1 MLPVI
6 PEPLRIDN
14 VRTKDG
20 AGLDVL
26 RADLV
31 HPVISGNKWFK
42 LRYYLEEVQQQQ
54 RRHIITFGG
63 AYSNHIIA
71 AAAAANVLGLRCTG
85 LIRGERPPV
94 LSPTLI
100 HAQQLGMQ
108 LHFLSRE
115 VYKEKEVPAALRS
128 DDMYVIPEG
137 GYGAIGAAGAGT
149 MVSGNTRIYSHICC
163 ATGTGTMMAGLQNA
177 AAPGQ
182 EIIGISVLKNNH
194 DLENEVRQLLH
205 RPDQPVTLLHQYA
218 GKGYGRHTPELLAF
232 MNEWYKQTGIP
243 SDFVYTG
250 KLFFAVNDLLRQG
263 FFPTGSKILLIH
275 SGGLQG
281 NASLTKGTLIFGD
294 Y

>member
-6 PEPLRIDN
+6 PEPLRIDH
-14 VRTKDG
+14 VRTSDG

-42 LRYYLEEVQQQQ
+42 LRYYLEEIQQQQ

-71 AAAAANVLGLRCTG
+71 TAAAASAMGLRCTG
-85 LIRGERPPV
+85 LIRGERPAI
-94 LSPTLI
+94 LSPTLVQ
-100 HAQQLGMQ
+100 ASKLGMQ

-115 VYKEKEVPAALRS
+115 AYKEKEVPLALRS
-128 DDMYVIPEG
+128 DDPYVIPEG
-137 GYGAIGAAGAGT
+137 GYGQKGAAGAGT
-149 MVSGNTRIYSHICC
+149 MLADNTGIYTHICC

-182 EIIGISVLKNNH
+182 QIIGISVLKNNH
-194 DLENEVRQLLH
+194 DLEREVRQLLH
-205 RPDQPVTLLHQYA
+205 RPDEKLTLLTQYA

-232 MNEWYKQTGIP
+232 MNEWYAQTGIP

-250 KLFFAVNDLLRQG
+250 KLFFAVNDLVRQG
-263 FFPTGSKILLIH
+263 FFPGNSNILLIH

-281 NASLTKGTLIFGD
+281 NVSLTKGTLIFGD

>member
-14 VRTKDG
+14 VQTKEG
-20 AGLDVL
+20 ASLDVL

-42 LRYYLEEVQQQQ
+42 LRYYLEEIE
-54 RRHIITFGG
+54 RGGYRHVLTFGG

-71 AAAAANVLGLRCTG
+71 TAAAAHEMGLACTG
-85 LIRGERPPV
+85 LIRGERPSL
-94 LSPTLI
+94 LSPTLR

-115 VYKEKEVPAALRS
+115 DYKEKIVPGALRR
-128 DDMYVIPEG
+128 DDSYVIPEG
-137 GYGAIGAAGAGT
+137 GYGIQGAAGAGT
-149 MVSGNTRIYSHICC
+149 LLSEHTRFYSHICC

-177 AAPGQ
+177 AAAGQ
-182 EIIGISVLKNNH
+182 QVVGISVLKNNH
-194 DLENEVRQLLH
+194 ALENEIRQLLH
-205 RPDQPVTLLHQYA
+205 QPGQPVTLLHQYA
-218 GKGYGRHTPELLAF
+218 GKGYGKHTPELLAF
-232 MNEWYKQTGIP
+232 MNEWYTQTGLP

-263 FFPTGSKILLIH
+263 FFRLNSKILVIH

-281 NASLTKGTLIFGD
+281 NASLPKGTLIFGD

>member
-6 PEPLRIDN
+6 PEPLRIDH
-14 VRTKDG
+14 VQTKNG
-20 AGLDVL
+20 ARLDVL

-42 LRYYLEEVQQQQ
+42 LRYYLEAIQQQR

-71 AAAAANVLGLRCTG
+71 TAAAANALGLLCTG

-94 LSPTLI
+94 LSPTLAY
-100 HAQQLGMQ
+100 AQQLGMQ
-108 LHFLSRE
+108 LHFLSRGA
-115 VYKEKEVPAALRS
+115 YKQKEVPAALRS
-128 DDMYVIPEG
+128 DDMYLIPEG
-137 GYGAIGAAGAGT
+137 GYGEKGAAGAGT
-149 MVSGNTRIYSHICC
+149 MLSGYTRIYSHICC

-194 DLENEVRQLLH
+194 DLENEVRRLLH
-205 RPDQPVTLLHQYA
+205 RPEQPVTLLQQYA

-232 MNEWYKQTGIP
+232 MNDWYEQTRIP

-250 KLFFAVNDLLRQG
+250 KLFFAVNELLQQG
-263 FFPTGSKILLIH
+263 FFPTDSKILLIH